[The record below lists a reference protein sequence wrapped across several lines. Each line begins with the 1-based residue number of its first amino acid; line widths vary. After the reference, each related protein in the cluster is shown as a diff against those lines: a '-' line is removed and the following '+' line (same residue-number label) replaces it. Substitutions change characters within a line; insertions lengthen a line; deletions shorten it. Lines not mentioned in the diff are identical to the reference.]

1 MVSDGAV
8 EEVKARLDIV
18 EHISDYVQL
27 KKAGHNYRGLC
38 PFHPEK
44 TPSFMVS
51 RDKQIFHCFGCG
63 AGGDIIGF
71 TMKQE
76 GLTFPEALR
85 LLAKK
90 AGVELAFDPKAQGER
105 EALKAVQ
112 AEALRYYRAALEGSR
127 EARAYLKGR
136 GVTGATSK
144 AFSLGYAPK
153 GWQGLREHLKGKGYK
168 DPLLLKSGLFASG
181 NKGIYDTFRDRI
193 MFPIF
198 DLHGEAVA
206 FGGRVMGEG
215 QPKYLN
221 SSDTPLFKKGDTLYA
236 LEKAKEEIRKN
247 EKAVVVEGYMDAI
260 MCHQAGIANTV
271 APLGTA
277 LTAGHLR
284 RLSRYANALVLVFD
298 GDQAGLAAAR
308 RSLPL
313 VFEHEMK
320 AELLAL
326 PKGEDPDSLLR
337 KKGSEH
343 FASLLGRAGSPVE
356 FILGISRDPVNEA
369 VGVIAKVRDPILR
382 GELIMELADRT
393 GRNEGDIREKIG
405 MLRKTGAAQEAGAGP
420 GISNG
425 QDGRSEEML
434 LLSAAIQAPERIT
447 DIMDRVD
454 LGDLRDVRIR
464 DIFEKLSTLEGSL
477 QGAHLTEEE
486 RALVSKLTLHP
497 GFDVENIERNMEDCI
512 RRITRRRYDERI
524 KAAEKAGDLKL
535 LSRLLTERQRLMQE
549 AG

>member
-18 EHISDYVQL
+18 EHISDYLPL

-51 RDKQIFHCFGCG
+51 REKQIFHCFGCG

-90 AGVELAFDPKAQGER
+90 AGVEVAFDPKAQGER
-105 EALKAVQ
+105 EALRAIQ

-136 GVTGATSK
+136 GVTGATSN
-144 AFSLGYAPK
+144 AFSLGYAPR
-153 GWQGLREHLKGKGYK
+153 GWQGLHEHLKGKGYK

-181 NKGIYDTFRDRI
+181 NKGVYDTFRDRI

-221 SSDTPLFKKGDTLYA
+221 SSDTSLFKKGETLYA
-236 LEKAKEEIRKN
+236 LEKAKEEIRKK

-277 LTAGHLR
+277 LTAGHLKK
-284 RLSRYANALVLVFD
+284 LSRYSRALVLVFD

-308 RSLPL
+308 RALPL
-313 VFEHEMK
+313 IFEHEMK

-337 KKGSEH
+337 GKGREH
-343 FASLLGRAGSPVE
+343 FASLLEGAGSPVK
-356 FILGISRDPVNEA
+356 FILGNSADPVNEA
-369 VGVIAKVRDPILR
+369 VSVIAKVRDPILR

-393 GRNEGDIREKIG
+393 GRNEGDIREKIV
-405 MLRKTGAAQEAGAGP
+405 MLRKGGAAPEAGAEP
-420 GISNG
+420 SVKNG
-425 QDGRSEEML
+425 QNEEML
-434 LLSAAIQAPERIT
+434 LLSAAIQAPERIP
-447 DIMDRVD
+447 DIMDRVA
-454 LGDLRDVRIR
+454 LEDLRDPRIR
-464 DIFEKLSTLEGSL
+464 EIFEKLATLEGSL
-477 QGAHLTEEE
+477 QGAHLTDEE
-486 RALVSKLTLHP
+486 RALVSRLSLHP
-497 GFDVENIERNMEDCI
+497 GFDVENIDRNMQDCI

-524 KAAEKAGDLKL
+524 RAAEKAGDLKL

>member
-18 EHISDYVQL
+18 EHISDYLPL
-27 KKAGHNYRGLC
+27 KKAGHNWRGLC

-51 RDKQIFHCFGCG
+51 REKQIFHCFGCG

-85 LLAKK
+85 ILAKK
-90 AGVELAFDPKAQGER
+90 AGVELVLDPRAQGER
-105 EALKAVQ
+105 EALKAIQ
-112 AEALRYYRAALEGSR
+112 WEALRFYQAALERSK
-127 EARAYLKGR
+127 EAKAYLKKR
-136 GVTGATSK
+136 GVTEDSKK
-144 AFSLGYAPK
+144 AFSLGWAPH
-153 GWQGLREHLKGKGYK
+153 GWQGLHEHLKGKGHK
-168 DPLLLKSGLFASG
+168 DPMLLKSGLFASG
-181 NKGIYDTFRDRI
+181 NKGLYDAFRERI
-193 MFPIF
+193 MFPIL
-198 DLHGEAVA
+198 DLHGEAIA
-206 FGGRVMGEG
+206 FGGRLMGEG

-221 SSDTPLFKKGDTLYA
+221 SSDTPLFKKGETLYA
-236 LEKAKEEIRKN
+236 LEKAKEEIRKR
-247 EKAVVVEGYMDAI
+247 ERAVVVEGYMDAI

-277 LTAGHLR
+277 LTAGHLKK
-284 RLSRYANALVLVFD
+284 LGRYAPRLVLVFD

-313 VFEHEMK
+313 IFEHEMR
-320 AELLAL
+320 ADLLAL
-326 PKGEDPDSLLR
+326 PKGEDPDSVLR
-337 KKGSEH
+337 QRGREH
-343 FASLLGRAGSPVE
+343 FMALLEGAGSPVKFLLE
-356 FILGISRDPVNEA
+356 NSRDPVNEA

-382 GELIMELADRT
+382 GEFIMELADRT

-405 MLRKTGAAQEAGAGP
+405 MLRRGGPAPEAGAEPYLKG
-420 GISNG
+420 G
-425 QDGRSEEML
+425 QDEELL
-434 LLSAAIQAPERIT
+434 LLSTAIQAPERIP
-447 DIMDRVD
+447 DIMDRVP
-454 LGDLRDVRIR
+454 LGELRDGLIR
-464 DIFEKLSTLEGSL
+464 EIFEKLSTLEGSL

-486 RALVSKLTLHP
+486 RSLVSRLSLHP
-497 GFDVENIERNMEDCI
+497 GFDVENLDRNMEDCI